1 MESKRKVRVYV
12 SDDSP
17 LIRERVGELLAR
29 HEMEV
34 VGEGVQPQQCI
45 HGILAT
51 DPDVVLLDVQLE
63 GGTGLEVLKGV
74 LGQRPR
80 TPFVVFSNNAA
91 DAYRRRYL
99 AAGASSFLDKAND
112 FSQLPEA
119 LTQALGSREP

>member
-45 HGILAT
+45 DGILAT

-63 GGTGLEVLKGV
+63 GGTGLEVLQRV
-74 LGQRPR
+74 REQRPA
-80 TPFVVFSNNAA
+80 TPFVVFSNNSA

-99 AAGASSFLDKAND
+99 AAGAACFLDKAHD
-112 FSQLPEA
+112 FAQIPEA
-119 LTQALGSREP
+119 LMLAFRAVGA